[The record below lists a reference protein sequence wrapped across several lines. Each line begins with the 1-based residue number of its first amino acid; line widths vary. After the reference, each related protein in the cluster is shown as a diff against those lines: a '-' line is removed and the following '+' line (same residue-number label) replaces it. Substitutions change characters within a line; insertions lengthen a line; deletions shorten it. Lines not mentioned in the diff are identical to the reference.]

1 MSFTGQELIPNSG
14 SAISDC
20 DIADTKGQSRFN
32 SNSAFHPLPL
42 WISLP
47 ACSPIVL
54 FMPAFGVGWLGL
66 AQHMGSDS
74 INRYY
79 PAPCLFGL
87 PFGNGT
93 ALRSVKRSIF
103 D

>member
-1 MSFTGQELIPNSG
+1 MG
-14 SAISDC
+14 S
-20 DIADTKGQSRFN
+20 KY
-32 SNSAFHPLPL
+32 
-42 WISLP
+42 
-47 ACSPIVL
+47 
-54 FMPAFGVGWLGL
+54 
-66 AQHMGSDS
+66 MGSDS

-79 PAPCLFGL
+79 PAPGLFGL

>member
-1 MSFTGQELIPNSG
+1 
-14 SAISDC
+14 
-20 DIADTKGQSRFN
+20 
-32 SNSAFHPLPL
+32 
-42 WISLP
+42 
-47 ACSPIVL
+47 
-54 FMPAFGVGWLGL
+54 MPAFDVGWLGL
-66 AQHMGSDS
+66 AQHMGSDSINRYYSAPCLFGLPFHKYMGSDS

>member
-1 MSFTGQELIPNSG
+1 MMDAMNEYPVV
-14 SAISDC
+14 A
-20 DIADTKGQSRFN
+20 AK
-32 SNSAFHPLPL
+32 PLSQLDPQ
-42 WISLP
+42 P
-47 ACSPIVL
+47 PVG
-54 FMPAFGVGWLGL
+54 FGML
-66 AQHMGSDS
+66 AVFMGSDS

>member
-1 MSFTGQELIPNSG
+1 MDAMNEYPVVAAKPLSQLDPQPPVGFGMLAVFMG
-14 SAISDC
+14 SD
-20 DIADTKGQSRFN
+20 
-32 SNSAFHPLPL
+32 
-42 WISLP
+42 
-47 ACSPIVL
+47 L
-54 FMPAFGVGWLGL
+54 F
-66 AQHMGSDS
+66 MGSDS

-79 PAPCLFGL
+79 AAPCLFGL

>member
-1 MSFTGQELIPNSG
+1 MAGAGLPFDLLLQHCLHV
-14 SAISDC
+14 
-20 DIADTKGQSRFN
+20 R
-32 SNSAFHPLPL
+32 PLG
-42 WISLP
+42 IND
-47 ACSPIVL
+47 AETHIICTH
-54 FMPAFGVGWLGL
+54 
-66 AQHMGSDS
+66 HMGSDS

-79 PAPCLFGL
+79 AAPCLFGL